1 VTASYP
7 VALDI
12 EGRRCLVVGGGPV
25 AARKTKGLLDAG
37 AVVTVVAPAISAD
50 MAGLAPLTIER
61 RPYARGEAAAYRL
74 VITATGLPEVDGAV
88 FEDAE
93 SSGVWVNSA
102 DDPERCSFIL
112 PSVHRDGLVTLA
124 VSTGGSS
131 PALASW
137 LRRRLAEESGPGL
150 GQLAALLSRA
160 RQRVHDAGRSTE
172 SVAWAALLDGPL
184 PALVQADRLAEASA
198 LVEAAIGLR
207 LTD

>member
-1 VTASYP
+1 VTAYYP

-12 EGRRCLVVGGGPV
+12 EGRPCLVVGGGPV
-25 AARKTKGLLDAG
+25 AARKARGLLDCG
-37 AVVTVVAPAISAD
+37 AVVTVIAPAVSEE
-50 MAGLAPLTIER
+50 MAHLAPLTVER
-61 RPYARGEAAAYRL
+61 RPYARGEVGAYRL
-74 VITATGLPEVDGAV
+74 VITATGIPDVDGAV
-88 FEDAE
+88 YDDAE

-102 DDPERCSFIL
+102 DDPGRCSFIL

-137 LRRRLAEESGPGL
+137 LRRRLAEESGHGL
-150 GQLAALLSRA
+150 GQLAELLGRA
-160 RQRVHDAGRSTE
+160 RQRLHDAGRSTE

-184 PALVQADRLAEASA
+184 PALVQADRLSEASV